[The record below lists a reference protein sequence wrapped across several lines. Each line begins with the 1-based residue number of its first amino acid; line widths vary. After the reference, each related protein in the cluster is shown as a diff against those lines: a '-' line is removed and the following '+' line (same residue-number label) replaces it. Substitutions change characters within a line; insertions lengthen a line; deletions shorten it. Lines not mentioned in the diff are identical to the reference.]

1 MQGEIKVGDLVR
13 VVDPR
18 MLAARKRDG
27 VPSVGVAVRVVP
39 IFAGS
44 KMLYVEFRACERNY
58 GCIASAME
66 VCNAT
71 EKRLRRNGAEAGK

>member
-13 VVDPR
+13 VVEPQV
-18 MLAARKRDG
+18 LAARKRDG
-27 VPSVGVAVRVVP
+27 VPSVGVAVRVEP

-44 KMLYVEFRACERNY
+44 TTLYVEFRACGRNY
-58 GCIASAME
+58 GCAASAME

-71 EKRLRRNGAEAGK
+71 EKRWRRSDQGAGK